1 MPHICRH
8 YVQLSGWLH
17 IYGTCGIIDR
27 MKQASV
33 RTTIDIP
40 AGLYRQLKEQAAA
53 RGCSVRELVLAG
65 AKTVLLKERK
75 PRSRRVQFPLFGSDG
90 PKVNLTNEQIY
101 EYIEFP

>member
-1 MPHICRH
+1 
-8 YVQLSGWLH
+8 
-17 IYGTCGIIDR
+17 

-33 RTTIDIP
+33 RTTVDIP
-40 AGLYRQLKEQAAA
+40 ADLYRQLKEQAAA

-65 AKTVLLKERK
+65 AKTVLLKEQKSR
-75 PRSRRVQFPLFGSDG
+75 PRRVQFPLFGSDG